1 MNKELLI
8 QIGRDHALGVS
19 QAAAIYAATHAAVD
33 DAAKAVLEVGYYL
46 YAGAPLAAL
55 KPQHREVLDGAS
67 EKELYVW
74 ERVNPKF
81 FAEPKTVNDPD
92 PEVDAFYDV
101 LRRGGS
107 VLHAAELTPAKRN
120 ALLTKS
126 RYACALRN
134 ALKKYLVR
142 EYPAWLT
149 LEFRK
154 ELMSVWGTR
163 FKI

>member
-1 MNKELLI
+1 MTKP
-8 QIGRDHALGVS
+8 V
-19 QAAAIYAATHAAVD
+19 
-33 DAAKAVLEVGYYL
+33 AKI
-46 YAGAPLAAL
+46 
-55 KPQHREVLDGAS
+55 
-67 EKELYVW
+67 W
-74 ERVNPKF
+74 N
-81 FAEPKTVNDPD
+81 
-92 PEVDAFYDV
+92 
-101 LRRGGS
+101 
-107 VLHAAELTPAKRN
+107 
-120 ALLTKS
+120 KS